1 MKQDMHLSYQIAADN
16 LHGEFSRA
24 SSPSRISDRG
34 MKLIKSFEGYHTR
47 QSDGSCVAYLD
58 RLARPMIWTIGYG
71 LTEGVYEGM
80 RLSESDAE
88 TALRREMAKHERAIV
103 KLVTVPLS
111 QPQFDALV
119 SFSYNVGSGALGR
132 STLLRKLNAGNY
144 KGAQGS
150 FAAWRMAG
158 GKVYR
163 GLVRRRAAEAAL
175 FGADPII
182 LNPDVIEDQP
192 VPSMPQ
198 IVEEVDTASVKKA
211 LAGSR
216 KDRTAKAA
224 QNTTLVGGAA
234 WGSWEAAKLYMGEA
248 STGAGMVKGL
258 MAEFGWVAALGLGLL
273 VYTVVGYFREM
284 MCDDVKTGK
293 YQPTEEP
300 E

>member
-1 MKQDMHLSYQIAADN
+1 
-16 LHGEFSRA
+16 
-24 SSPSRISDRG
+24 
-34 MKLIKSFEGYHTR
+34 
-47 QSDGSCVAYLD
+47 
-58 RLARPMIWTIGYG
+58 MIWTIGYG

-103 KLVTVPLS
+103 RLVTVPLS

-192 VPSMPQ
+192 VPSIEESGCLEISKPQ

-258 MAEFGWVAALGLGLL
+258 MTEFGWVAALGLGLL

-284 MCDDVKTGK
+284 MRDDVKTGK

>member
-1 MKQDMHLSYQIAADN
+1 MSTIPLEQELAHSFGSVAGA
-16 LHGEFSRA
+16 GA

-34 MKLIKSFEGYHTR
+34 MKLVKSFEGYHTR

-88 TALRREMAKHERAIV
+88 TALRREMAKHERAV
-103 KLVTVPLS
+103 VRLVTVPLS

-119 SFSYNVGSGALGR
+119 SFSYNVGAGALGR
-132 STLLRKLNAGNY
+132 STLLRKLNRGDY
-144 KGAQGS
+144 RGAQGS

-175 FGADPII
+175 FAADPII

-192 VPSMPQ
+192 APNMPQ
-198 IVEEVDTASVKKA
+198 AVSEMDNTAVRSA

-216 KDRTAKAA
+216 KDRTAAAA
-224 QNTTLVGGAA
+224 QNTTIIGGIT
-234 WGSWEAAKLYMGEA
+234 WGTWEGAKLYMGEA
-248 STGAGMVKGL
+248 SQGIAMIKGLLSEIGWVPVLGAG
-258 MAEFGWVAALGLGLL
+258 LL
-273 VYTVVGYFREM
+273 AYTVFGYFREM
-284 MCDDVKTGK
+284 MRDDVKSGK
-293 YQPTEEP
+293 YQPTEAP